1 MLQNVLLDF
10 VRDPS
15 LLDKQREE
23 TNGALTEAKEKVFA
37 LERRLD
43 DLDFLGRVLRLLRAG
58 EVVTYSG
65 GFGWKPPYWDF
76 HRDKDGTL
84 HFLSPAVQDYSRDL
98 PFVRRRG
105 EDGTRSDWAYVV
117 PAEFHQKTVLPEG
130 AHLCV
135 PVVPLAGVKHDRCPA
150 CGTPQPVME
159 WFHETYGSPEIDL
172 CERVV
177 FLVCCGGTQVLA
189 RFEFSC

>member
-84 HFLSPAVQDYSRDL
+84 HFFVAGCAGLFQRLAVRPPPWGRRH
-98 PFVRRRG
+98 PFRLGLRG
-105 EDGTRSDWAYVV
+105 PR
-117 PAEFHQKTVLPEG
+117 
-130 AHLCV
+130 
-135 PVVPLAGVKHDRCPA
+135 GV
-150 CGTPQPVME
+150 
-159 WFHETYGSPEIDL
+159 SPEN
-172 CERVV
+172 RVAGRRPP
-177 FLVCCGGTQVLA
+177 LRTRRAAGRSQA
-189 RFEFSC
+189 RPLPRLRHAAARDGMVSRNLR